1 MAQYIDKSDLVA
13 EIEKIKSETLQKKEQ
28 CKRSGLE
35 KIMHQISAYN
45 KVLSFLD
52 TLEVKEVDL
61 ELNSF
66 DATVCKIGNA
76 SYLKEMDKDAIT
88 KVLEPYKDED
98 KVKVIIKAQ
107 KGE

>member
-1 MAQYIDKSDLVA
+1 MTQYIDKDALVA
-13 EIEKIKSETLQKKEQ
+13 KIEKLKIEALQKKEQ
-28 CKRSGLE
+28 CKRRGLE
-35 KIMHQISAYN
+35 KIMHQIKAYN

-52 TLEVKEVDL
+52 TIEVKEVDL

-76 SYLKEMDKDAIT
+76 SYLKEMDKDAIA
-88 KVLEPYKDED
+88 KILEPYKNGD
-98 KVKVIIKAQ
+98 KVKVVIKAQ